1 MNKNLEIKQNDNHC
15 TFIVDLQDPGY
26 IYVSYISE
34 SKGHTEKVVDFSNW
48 FRKHGYDVQMDIMST
63 PSNQEDLKELGR
75 RRWGEKQLLRA
86 KNVFI
91 ILSPPYLNLCR
102 LDEGKTDASS
112 LTQEEKI
119 IYSEI
124 TQIRNELSSTAYI
137 SSRFIPVLFGVK
149 ETELPF
155 WIKQL
160 VVYSWP
166 DDKMNNKLLY
176 RINEEISYDN
186 AAITGSRA

>member
-1 MNKNLEIKQNDNHC
+1 
-15 TFIVDLQDPGY
+15 
-26 IYVSYISE
+26 
-34 SKGHTEKVVDFSNW
+34 
-48 FRKHGYDVQMDIMST
+48 MDIMST
-63 PSNQEDLKELGR
+63 PSNQEELKELGR
-75 RRWGEKQLLRA
+75 LRWGEKQLLRA

-91 ILSPPYLNLCR
+91 IVSPSYLNLCR

-112 LTQEEKI
+112 LTQEETI

-124 TQIRNELSSTAYI
+124 TQIRNKLCSTAYI

-166 DDKMNNKLLY
+166 NDKMNKKLLY
-176 RINEEISYDN
+176 RMNEEMSYENENTTDISN
-186 AAITGSRA
+186 EISTQA

>member
-1 MNKNLEIKQNDNHC
+1 
-15 TFIVDLQDPGY
+15 
-26 IYVSYISE
+26 
-34 SKGHTEKVVDFSNW
+34 
-48 FRKHGYDVQMDIMST
+48 MST
-63 PSNQEDLKELGR
+63 PSNQEELKELGR
-75 RRWGEKQLLRA
+75 LRWGEKQLLRA

-91 ILSPPYLNLCR
+91 IVSPSYLNLCR
-102 LDEGKTDASS
+102 LKTDASS
-112 LTQEEKI
+112 LTQEETI

-124 TQIRNELSSTAYI
+124 TQIRNKLSSTAYI

-166 DDKMNNKLLY
+166 NDKVNNKLLY
-176 RINEEISYDN
+176 RMNEEMSYENGDVTDIS
-186 AAITGSRA
+186 T